1 MWNLVANTFFLV
13 HTDRMVN
20 VVVVVGLCAL
30 TMSSVKF
37 PHPVRVSNN
46 RAVTLPV
53 SIVWFTTMTGL
64 TIIYPTSV
72 WWAQALLLLALAYFA
87 ALSVHRTLN
96 DDAHNVAPAF

>member
-1 MWNLVANTFFLV
+1 VANTFFLV
-13 HTDRMVN
+13 HTPKMVN

-53 SIVWFTTMTGL
+53 TIAWFGTMTVL
-64 TIIYPTSV
+64 TTIYPTSV
-72 WWAQALLLLALAYFA
+72 WWAQAVLLLALAYFA
-87 ALSVHRTLN
+87 SLSVHRTLN
-96 DDAHNVAPAF
+96 DDTHNVAPAF